1 MARWHEARHGE
12 RGMNQLTQ
20 IQEGR
25 RIAGLRLASAAWRAI
40 GPAAAAIE
48 LLLIA
53 AVSIGCGVAWHL
65 AFHDMSGDLVA
76 FAALGAVVALVFI
89 STNAFMGDYALPLYI
104 SATSRIRRPL
114 AAWNIAFLYTLA
126 ISFISKS
133 AGDLSRGNVVLLYLI
148 GMAALILWRWFLI
161 RLVVRASKTGTVA
174 ARRVLLVGEREAI
187 QAFARRYE
195 PWNLGFEIVGQ
206 AVLQSDASIE
216 RDLERAALVGR
227 ALHPDD
233 VFVIMPWSNTQT
245 IERVVDR
252 LMTLPV
258 SIHLGPERILDRFAR
273 VEIVKVSDMATLCLA
288 RPPLT
293 FIEIIA
299 KRAFDIL
306 AATIG
311 LALLLPFFALVALVI
326 RLDSPGPALFRQQR
340 YGFNQKPFWIY
351 LRTMRL
357 HEDELVRQATLGD
370 DRVTWIGRHLRRWNI
385 DELPQLLNVLIGDM
399 SLVGPR
405 PHAVPHNQAFERR
418 IGLYARRHNVK
429 PGITGWAQV
438 NGFRG
443 ATDTDDKM
451 RRRVEYDLYYIDNW
465 SLTLDLQIIG
475 RTILSRKA
483 YRNAY

>member
-1 MARWHEARHGE
+1 
-12 RGMNQLTQ
+12 MNQLVQ

-25 RIAGLRLASAAWRAI
+25 RIGSLRLASTAWRAF
-40 GPAAAAIE
+40 GLAAGLAE
-48 LLLIA
+48 LLLIV
-53 AVSIGCGVAWHL
+53 AVAVACGVGWHL
-65 AFHDMSGDLVA
+65 AVHDTAGDLTS
-76 FAALGAVVALVFI
+76 FAALGAVVALIFI
-89 STNAFMGDYALPLYI
+89 STNAFLGDYALPLYI
-104 SATSRIRRPL
+104 SATGRIRRPL
-114 AAWNIAFLYTLA
+114 GAWNIAFLYTLA
-126 ISFISKS
+126 ISFIAKS
-133 AGDLSRGNVVLLYLI
+133 AGDLSRGNVVLLYFSGI
-148 GMAALILWRWFLI
+148 AAVTLWRWALI
-161 RLVVRASKTGTVA
+161 RLVRHASRTGSVA

-187 QAFARRYE
+187 QNFGRRYQ

-206 AVLQSDASIE
+206 AVLQSDGSLE

-233 VFVIMPWSNTQT
+233 VFVIMPWSNTET

-258 SIHLGPERILDRFAR
+258 SIHLGPERILDRFAK
-273 VEIVKVSDMATLCLA
+273 VEIIKVSDMATLCLA
-288 RPPLT
+288 RPPLS
-293 FIEIIA
+293 FVEVIA
-299 KRAFDIL
+299 KRAFDIV
-306 AATIG
+306 AASVG
-311 LALLLPFFALVALVI
+311 LVLLLPLFALVALLI

-340 YGFNQKPFWIY
+340 YGFNQRPFWIFKF
-351 LRTMRL
+351 RTMRL
-357 HEDELVRQATLGD
+357 HEDREVRQARPDD
-370 DRVTWIGRHLRRWNI
+370 DRVTRVGRHLRRWNI
-385 DELPQLLNVLIGDM
+385 DELPQLLNVLLGDM

-438 NGFRG
+438 NGLRG

-451 RRRVEYDLYYIDNW
+451 KRRVEYDLYYIDHW

-475 RTILSRKA
+475 RTLFSRKA